1 MATTL
6 GFKDILDLP
15 MWRPEAP
22 ALAASAAGSSLSW
35 DMRNGET
42 NTPYIYLLRSA
53 TAFDFY
59 DPTTGEWGALASPA
73 LAGTFGAGAT
83 SIMHPSQGPRG
94 TIAAGATTTTFTLT
108 TALPAA
114 VGVNQL
120 ANRGDGIGYRIAVI
134 GNSAGGSG
142 LIEYRNII
150 ANTAGTTP
158 TITLDAAL
166 SFTPAL
172 GDGYEIRAGRV
183 FLLSAGTLAAG
194 VWKYYEIATNSFSGN
209 LATTNLPATIG
220 TDSSGIALSESH
232 VPSNRNSGEG
242 FVSGSSTYNAS
253 SSKNCILAT
262 ATSATTITGS
272 GMNAALRTNEYRNFQ
287 VRIVQDTVTP
297 TAVGQRRNITSH
309 TSGDTGVFT
318 VPTWTV
324 TPSSSARFVI
334 ENNDDRILLRSSAS
348 TSFFTYN
355 ITANTWDVSTFT
367 AGGSA
372 SGAGVKM
379 CQSFG
384 IEYDTSG
391 NARHS
396 FIYII
401 RGAAT
406 STIDVLDIAGGANGT
421 ISAGITYGH
430 LGQTFTTGTCGAYD
444 PITSKGRYLHLNING
459 TQRMARFDVRNRKLD
474 AETYLRF
481 PQGAAIVGD
490 KMAMALFV
498 DGATKVNTVYHLTN
512 TQTQMFSLLV
522 QS

>member
-1 MATTL
+1 MTTTV
-6 GFKDILDLP
+6 GFKEILDLP

-22 ALAASAAGSSLSW
+22 ALAPSGAGMSLSW

-42 NTPYIYLLRSA
+42 NTPYIYFLRSA

-59 DPTTGEWGALASPA
+59 DPTTGEWGTLASPA

-83 SIMHPSQGPRG
+83 SVMHPTQGPRG

-120 ANRGDGIGYRIAVI
+120 ANRGDGIGFRIMVI

-142 LIEYRNII
+142 LVEYRNIV

-158 TITLDAAL
+158 TITVDVAL

-194 VWKYYEIATNSFSGN
+194 VWKFYDIATNSFSGN
-209 LATTNLPATIG
+209 LATTNLPGTIG
-220 TDSSGIALSESH
+220 TDSSALALSESH
-232 VPSNRNSGEG
+232 VPNNRNSGEG
-242 FVSGSSTYNAS
+242 FVNGGSTYAGG
-253 SSKNCILAT
+253 KNCIQAT
-262 ATSATTITGS
+262 ASSATTITGS
-272 GMNAALRTNEYRNFQ
+272 GMTAIQTNEYRNFQ

-309 TSGDTGVFT
+309 TSGATGVFT
-318 VPTWTV
+318 VPSWTV

-348 TSFFTYN
+348 TSFFCYN
-355 ITANTWDVSTFT
+355 ITANTWDTSTFT

-384 IEYDTSG
+384 ITYDTSG

-401 RGAAT
+401 RGAGT
-406 STIDVLDIAGGANGT
+406 STIDVLDIAGGANGS
-421 ISAGITYGH
+421 ISAGIVYGK
-430 LGQTFTTGTCGAYD
+430 LGQTFTAGTCGAYD
-444 PITSKGRYLHLNING
+444 PVTRGGRFLHLNING
-459 TQRMARFDVRNRKLD
+459 TQRMARFDVRNRVLD
-474 AETYLRF
+474 AQTYLRY
-481 PQGAAIVGD
+481 PQGAAVVGD

-498 DGATKVNTVYHLTN
+498 DGATKINTVYHLTN
-512 TQTQMFSLLV
+512 TQPQMFSYLV
-522 QS
+522 QN